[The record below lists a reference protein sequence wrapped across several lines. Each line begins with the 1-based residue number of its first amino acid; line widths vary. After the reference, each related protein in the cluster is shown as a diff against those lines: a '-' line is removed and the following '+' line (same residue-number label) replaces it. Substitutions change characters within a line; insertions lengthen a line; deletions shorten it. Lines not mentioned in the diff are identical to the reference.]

1 MKKGWKHLN
10 LEMTWTNLGQLWQ
23 IEIDLRDDQRE
34 MLKMLQDKR
43 ATQERHALMIIELYK
58 KDAEVNSLRNS
69 LDQACVEK
77 QHLGKR

>member
-1 MKKGWKHLN
+1 MN

-43 ATQERHALMIIELYK
+43 AKQERHALMIIELYK

>member
-1 MKKGWKHLN
+1 MVS
-10 LEMTWTNLGQLWQ
+10 EMRCTNLRQWRQ
-23 IEIDLRDDQRE
+23 VEIDLRDHKRE
-34 MLKMLQDKR
+34 ISKMLEDKR

-58 KDAEVNSLRNS
+58 KDTEVNSLRNS

>member
-1 MKKGWKHLN
+1 MV
-10 LEMTWTNLGQLWQ
+10 LEINWTNSRQWRQ
-23 IEIDLRDDQRE
+23 VEIDLRDHQRE
-34 MLKMLQDKR
+34 ILKMLEDKR

-58 KDAEVNSLRNS
+58 KDTEVNSLRNS

>member
-1 MKKGWKHLN
+1 MN